1 MINFGKISRDVIS
14 RIAASTPDY
23 TPSNSSSTPI
33 HKQGSDEQSGLAAS
47 SNVATPLESGV
58 TNQVADSSL
67 FGNMTNGAG
76 ASRFGANFGQQ
87 GLAASGL
94 PQQGNQ
100 QNGYQ
105 ILGAPRII

>member
-1 MINFGKISRDVIS
+1 MGKFGDIVKDMGS
-14 RIAASTPDY
+14 RIATSPPGFVTG
-23 TPSNSSSTPI
+23 SSSTPI
-33 HKQGSDEQSGLAAS
+33 HQQGSAEQPGLAAS
-47 SNVATPLESGV
+47 SNVATTSESGV

-100 QNGYQ
+100 PNGYQ